1 MADGPSKTTMSVREM
16 REILGLG
23 KTDSYWLL
31 KKEFFDVVLVNGKM
45 RVVIESFEKWYANQ
59 VKYSKVKGP
68 PPGEQLKQKSYSI
81 TDLAALLRV
90 SDTTIY
96 DLIKKGCFETELV
109 DYRTR
114 VPKQSFDQWYASQSR
129 YRTPEDRAKDR
140 KLENA
145 TISMPEMARMLGVT
159 REKVYTIIYNDKN
172 AFEFVIVADRKRIT
186 KKSFQAWL
194 HSREEKKRSQPVEPQ
209 PTETVKAE
217 SAPKEAP
224 PVKEKPVEV
233 RLDKPS
239 YPVKEAAI
247 LLELPQKVV
256 YRMVQSGDLK
266 ALTINRQIRIRREE
280 IFHWLYDRKGQSK
293 LRGEN

>member
-1 MADGPSKTTMSVREM
+1 MADGPRKTTMPVREM

-45 RVVIESFEKWYANQ
+45 RVVIESFEQWYANQ
-59 VKYSKVKGP
+59 VKYSKVNGP

-81 TDLAALLRV
+81 TDLAAMLDV

-96 DLIKKGCFETELV
+96 DLIKKGCFQTELV

-129 YRTPEDRAKDR
+129 YQTPADREKYR
-140 KLENA
+140 KLKEA

-159 REKVYTIIYNDKN
+159 RESVYAIIHRDRD
-172 AFEFVIVADRKRIT
+172 AFEFVIIADRKRIT

-194 HSREEKKRSQPVEPQ
+194 HSREERKRSQPVEPQ

-239 YPVKEAAI
+239 YSVKEAAI
-247 LLELPQKVV
+247 LLELSQKVV

-266 ALTINRQIRIRREE
+266 ALALDRQIRIRREE
-280 IFHWLYDRKGQSK
+280 IFHWLYDRKSQSK

>member
-1 MADGPSKTTMSVREM
+1 MQPCLEALFGDAFAVGNDYKLKR
-16 REILGLG
+16 IL
-23 KTDSYWLL
+23 
-31 KKEFFDVVLVNGKM
+31 V
-45 RVVIESFEKWYANQ
+45 
-59 VKYSKVKGP
+59 
-68 PPGEQLKQKSYSI
+68 
-81 TDLAALLRV
+81 
-90 SDTTIY
+90 
-96 DLIKKGCFETELV
+96 
-109 DYRTR
+109 
-114 VPKQSFDQWYASQSR
+114 
-129 YRTPEDRAKDR
+129 
-140 KLENA
+140 
-145 TISMPEMARMLGVT
+145 
-159 REKVYTIIYNDKN
+159 IIYNDKN

-266 ALTINRQIRIRREE
+266 ALALDRQIRIRREE

>member
-1 MADGPSKTTMSVREM
+1 MADGPNKTTMPVREM

-45 RVVIESFEKWYANQ
+45 RVVIESFEQWYANQ
-59 VKYSKVKGP
+59 VKYSKVNGP

-81 TDLAALLRV
+81 TDLAAMLDV

-129 YRTPEDRAKDR
+129 YQTPADREKYR
-140 KLENA
+140 KLKEA

-159 REKVYTIIYNDKN
+159 RESVYAIIHRDRD
-172 AFEFVIVADRKRIT
+172 AFEFVIIADRKRIT

-194 HSREEKKRSQPVEPQ
+194 HSREERKRSQPVEPQ

-239 YPVKEAAI
+239 YSVKEAAI
-247 LLELPQKVV
+247 LLELSQKVV

-266 ALTINRQIRIRREE
+266 ALALDRQIRIRREE